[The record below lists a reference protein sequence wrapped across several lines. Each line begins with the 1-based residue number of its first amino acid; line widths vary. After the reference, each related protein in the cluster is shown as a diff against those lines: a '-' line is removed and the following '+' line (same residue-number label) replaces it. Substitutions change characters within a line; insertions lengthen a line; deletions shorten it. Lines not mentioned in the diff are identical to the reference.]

1 MSFNFTFNNFNSDEN
16 KLYVEYIPTFNFS
29 EDTETVIPITF
40 AKDNEELDFLKLK
53 TIFDG
58 EGKLYFSTLPSC
70 FLKVEETV
78 LIEDR
83 KNKDYTVYSVAFK
96 IDGYI
101 YLESGEDI
109 IEVTD
114 SIYLMNNYRESL
126 PQIKAW
132 LHGSGSI
139 IINGEVIQLRN
150 INEYVIID
158 SEVQDCYDN
167 LGFLNNNVDL
177 EHFPV
182 LQKGENKIQLSNVT
196 KIEII
201 PRWRV

>member
-1 MSFNFTFNNFNSDEN
+1 MSFNFTFNGFNSDEN
-16 KLYVEYIPTFNFS
+16 KLFVEYIPTFNFS
-29 EDTETVIPITF
+29 EDTDTVITITF

-58 EGKLYFSTLPSC
+58 EGKLLLSTLPSC
-70 FLKVEETV
+70 FLKVEGTV

-96 IDGYI
+96 IDGHI
-101 YLESGEDI
+101 YLESGEDV
-109 IEVTD
+109 IEATNP
-114 SIYLMNNYRESL
+114 IYLMNNYRESL
-126 PQIKAW
+126 PQLKCFLNGNGAV
-132 LHGSGSI
+132 
-139 IINGEVIQLRN
+139 IINGETIQLKN
-150 INEYVIID
+150 ITGYVIID
-158 SEVQDCYDN
+158 SEVQDCYN
-167 LGFLNNNVDL
+167 GVGFLNNNVEL
-177 EHFPV
+177 RRFPV